1 MIRRSRF
8 VFFGGA
14 GALALAAPVARAQ
27 DSTFAFAGE
36 ARAVGLVTRASHTP
50 GDRTLTEGYLTQP
63 IIGATLRA
71 GRLHA
76 MGMLNLEG
84 LTLRRGELDAGAW
97 GEGYVDRRHPHAYL
111 HELVVGVESQL
122 RAVGGSIYGGRGFVP
137 FGSDDPMTRPFVSYP
152 VDHHLAQIIERLMVV
167 AAARAG
173 PIAIEAATFGGD
185 EPVDPSTLPLA
196 RRMGDSWSLRAT
208 LTNGTLPIVKG
219 RAELTA
225 SYANVKSPE
234 YREGQGLDQ
243 HKAHVGLRFEDDGGL
258 LTRYGLVELART
270 TDVDRGRDLYTF
282 DAVLA
287 EGALCRGAAGIAL
300 RWERSDR
307 PEEERLLDLFRSA
320 RPATDVSILG
330 VTRWTTLTG
339 AVSLAALSAYAMRAA
354 PFVEVARVTADRTSA
369 AVFDPVRVYG
379 SSVMWRVAAGLR
391 VAAGRQAHGW
401 NGRMGR
407 YGVASDDSGGMAP
420 VPRHIHPAMNRCF
433 S

>member
-1 MIRRSRF
+1 MTRRARF
-8 VFFGGA
+8 VLLA
-14 GALALAAPVARAQ
+14 TSSALALAPPTARAQ
-27 DSTFAFAGE
+27 NSSVALGLE
-36 ARAVGLVTRASHTP
+36 ARAIGLVTRATHVP

-71 GRLHA
+71 GWLRA
-76 MGMLNLEG
+76 SGMLNLEG
-84 LTLRRGELDAGAW
+84 ATLRRGELDAGAW

-111 HELVVGVESQL
+111 HELIVGVESRPGAL
-122 RAVGGSIYGGRGFVP
+122 AGSIYGGRGFVP

-152 VDHHLAQIIERLMVV
+152 VDHHLAQIIERLMLV

-173 PIAIEAATFGGD
+173 PLAIEAATFGGD
-185 EPVDPSTLPLA
+185 EPIDPSTLPLD

-208 LTNGTLPIVKG
+208 LAPETLPIVLG
-219 RAELTA
+219 SAELTA

-243 HKAHVGLRFEDDGGL
+243 RKAHLGLRLEHDGGL
-258 LTRYGLVELART
+258 LTRYALVELART

-282 DAVLA
+282 DAALA
-287 EGALCRGAAGIAL
+287 EGALCRGDAGVAL

-307 PEEERLLDLFRSA
+307 PEEERLLDLFRTT

-339 AVSLAALSAYAMRAA
+339 AASLPALRGYGMHAA
-354 PFVEVARVTADRTSA
+354 PFVEVARVTADRTTA
-369 AVFDPVRVYG
+369 AVFDPARVYG
-379 SSVMWRVAAGLR
+379 STAMWRLAAGAR
-391 VAAGRQAHGW
+391 IARGGAAH
-401 NGRMGR
+401 GRMGR
-407 YGVASDDSGGMAP
+407 YGVASDSFGRMEPA
-420 VPRHIHPAMNRCF
+420 PRHTHPGTSRCF

>member
-1 MIRRSRF
+1 MIRRARSVLLSSAAVLAFAAR
-8 VFFGGA
+8 GA
-14 GALALAAPVARAQ
+14 CAQ
-27 DSTFAFAGE
+27 DSAVAFAID
-36 ARAVGLVTRASHTP
+36 ARAIGLATRASHTP

-63 IIGATLRA
+63 IIGAMLDAR
-71 GRLHA
+71 RVHA

-84 LTLRRGELDAGAW
+84 VTLRRGELDTGAW

-111 HELVVGVESQL
+111 HELVLGVES
-122 RAVGGSIYGGRGFVP
+122 RPGPVAGSIYGGRGFVP

-152 VDHHLAQIIERLMVV
+152 VDHHLAQIIERLMLV

-173 PIAIEAATFGGD
+173 PLAIEAATFGGD
-185 EPVDPSTLPLA
+185 EPVNPSTLPLA

-208 LTNGTLPIVKG
+208 LTGGTLPIVRG
-219 RAELTA
+219 GAELTA

-243 HKAHVGLRFEDDGGL
+243 RKAHVGLRLEHEGAVV
-258 LTRYGLVELART
+258 TRYALLELART

-282 DAVLA
+282 DAGLA
-287 EGALCRGAAGIAL
+287 EGALCHGDAGVAV

-307 PEEERLLDLFRSA
+307 PEEERLLDLFRAA

-339 AVSLAALSAYAMRAA
+339 AVSLPGLRTNAMHVA
-354 PFVEVARVTADRTSA
+354 PFVEVARITADRTTA
-369 AVFDPVRVYG
+369 ALFDPVRFYG
-379 SSVMWRVAAGLR
+379 SSEMWRLAAGVR
-391 VAAGRQAHGW
+391 VAGGGRRH
-401 NGRMGR
+401 GRMGR
-407 YGVASDDSGGMAP
+407 YGAASDRFGDVMPASP
-420 VPRHIHPAMNRCF
+420 HSHTAMNRCF